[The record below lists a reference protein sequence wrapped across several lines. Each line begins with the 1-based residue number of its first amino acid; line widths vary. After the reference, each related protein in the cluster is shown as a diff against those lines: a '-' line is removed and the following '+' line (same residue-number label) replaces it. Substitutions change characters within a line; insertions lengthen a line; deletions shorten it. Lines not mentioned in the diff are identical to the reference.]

1 MTANHVIHTNPFLRA
16 YTMFASVKRYNGEF
30 FTIFFLRIDGR
41 WGIIKSELGE
51 LSLPALSALEDGV
64 DNKNNVGDGGEYLNN
79 YLDFF
84 PIPFGLFLF
93 LPHRV
98 HLLSLILL

>member
-1 MTANHVIHTNPFLRA
+1 MI
-16 YTMFASVKRYNGEF
+16 
-30 FTIFFLRIDGR
+30 R

-64 DNKNNVGDGGEYLNN
+64 DNKNDVGDVGEYLNN

-84 PIPFGLFLF
+84 PIPFGLFL
-93 LPHRV
+93 PHRV